1 MNSNHETNL
10 VRHSQTYTSSIIL
23 EGFNKNRR
31 LTLGELF
38 NNNGDTPLASLGPN
52 ISDPEKGSKAKGEY
66 KMNWVE
72 GVFMTCLLNIWGVM
86 LFLRLTWVIG
96 EAGLDLIF
104 CQIINSNLKNF
115 LLFKGLIEGL
125 AILTISNTVTF
136 ITSLSMSAVSTN
148 GQITAGGI
156 YYMISRSLGNNFVIK
171 IKAN

>member
-1 MNSNHETNL
+1 M
-10 VRHSQTYTSSIIL
+10 IIS

-31 LTLGELF
+31 LTLGELLTST
-38 NNNGDTPLASLGPN
+38 GDAPTDSSAAKSN
-52 ISDPEKGSKAKGEY
+52 DPEKGSGIKGEY
-66 KMNWVE
+66 KMNWIE

-96 EAGLDLIF
+96 EAGLAHYLTIIYIF
-104 CQIINSNLKNF
+104 KNQADYF
-115 LLFKGLIEGL
+115 DVSLLTGLIEGL

-156 YYMISRSLGNNFVIK
+156 YYMISRSLGK
-171 IKAN
+171 SL